1 MSGIEPGLL
10 ATGGVIFCIS
20 IIGTLLALGLL
31 ALAVV
36 DSAVDRREERRL
48 PRATI
53 SPRSAAASVLR
64 PDPST

>member
-31 ALAVV
+31 SLAVV
-36 DSAVDRREERRL
+36 DSAVDRRQGRRL
-48 PRATI
+48 PQATTLTR
-53 SPRSAAASVLR
+53 RSV
-64 PDPST
+64 PV

>member
-1 MSGIEPGLL
+1 MSSIEPWLL

-20 IIGTLLALGLL
+20 LIGALLALGILTL
-31 ALAVV
+31 AAV
-36 DSAVDRREERRL
+36 DFAVDRREGRRL

-64 PDPST
+64 PDLST